1 MTQGCCH
8 QKVGE
13 NTVKKT
19 FSLIGFKA
27 LTFVVAA
34 LSSTTAQANSDWNP
48 HEFIEI
54 AATGQA
60 DLDFVVTR
68 GFLHEMDLASFE
80 VPALAIALEDIK
92 IDPTHKARKSG
103 WAGLVEVELD
113 EDKILEL
120 EDVSTFSDAFATTE
134 RDAKLS
140 GFYTMRYEFASK
152 LPFRPYA
159 GAGLGVVTT
168 TNETDT
174 SGIIAGRATAGFDL
188 TLGEGSAV
196 FAEYAF
202 VKNGGVNLGSSN
214 SNFSAIP
221 DSEHSLKL
229 GFRRNF

>member
-1 MTQGCCH
+1 M
-8 QKVGE
+8 
-13 NTVKKT
+13 KKIP
-19 FSLIGFKA
+19 SLIVFKA
-27 LTFVVAA
+27 LTFFAVA
-34 LSSTTAQANSDWNP
+34 LSGTTVQATNAWDS
-48 HEFIEI
+48 HEFADI
-54 AATGQA
+54 AAIGQA

-68 GFLHEMDLASFE
+68 GFLHEMDLTSFE

-92 IDPTHKARKSG
+92 IDPNHKAKKSG

-113 EDKILEL
+113 EDKALEL

-134 RDAKLS
+134 RDVKLS
-140 GFYTMRYEFASK
+140 GFYTMRYDFATK

-168 TNETDT
+168 SSETDT
-174 SGIIAGRATAGFDL
+174 AGIIAGRATAGFDL

-202 VKNGGVNLGSSN
+202 VKNGGVNLGSGN

-229 GFRRNF
+229 GFRRTF